1 MQQALTLKKHPEH
14 RLQTLRLFI
23 YFIFLQNSCHSY
35 VNIVSL

>member
-23 YFIFLQNSCHSY
+23 YFIFFFYKIL
-35 VNIVSL
+35 VILM